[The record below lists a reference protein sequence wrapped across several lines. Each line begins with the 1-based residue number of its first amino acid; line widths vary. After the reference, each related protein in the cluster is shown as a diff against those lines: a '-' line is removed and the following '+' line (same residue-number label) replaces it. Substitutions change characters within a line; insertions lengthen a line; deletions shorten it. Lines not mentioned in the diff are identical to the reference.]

1 MPENGELDRLTRRMT
16 ALRDAATDPFD
27 KLSVAVDYLRGAA
40 RRGRRGPAGPADA
53 VVLLV
58 ATDLWRTA
66 TELLTAG
73 GDAA

>member
-16 ALRDAATDPFD
+16 ALRDSATDPLD

-40 RRGRRGPAGPADA
+40 RRAARRPAGPADA

-58 ATDLWRTA
+58 AADLWRTA
-66 TELLTAG
+66 TDLLD